1 MLRTSPHRLHRGPHV
16 AIARNQVPACLNK
29 IAGFNLSTQVDR
41 LWISVAA
48 ILQRFRPHLVPI
60 TFNYGVCAAKF
71 DGFLRVES
79 GVNAAKDHIRAA
91 LTSYFANFISA
102 QSIRSV
108 NADTDGVAGLNP
120 LRIHLKQSLVHEYG
134 ITENSRCSGS
144 KNVLPSG
151 SDYRRSKRNA
161 AGINQVN
168 VHARCSLH
176 FLKAQP
182 TFAIKRP

>member
-1 MLRTSPHRLHRGPHV
+1 MLGTSAHRLHRCRDISV
-16 AIARNQVPACLNK
+16 TWNQVPSRLNK
-29 IAGFNLSTQVDR
+29 IAGFDLSTQING
-41 LWISVAA
+41 LWSSVAA
-48 ILQRFRPHLVPI
+48 VLQRFRPHPVAI
-60 TFNYGVCAAKF
+60 TLNYGVCAAKL

-91 LTSYFANFISA
+91 FPSDFANFISA

-108 NADTDGVAGLNP
+108 NPNSDGVAGLNP
-120 LRIHLKQSLVHEYG
+120 LRIHLKQSFVHEYG
-134 ITENSRCSGS
+134 IAEGSRCSGG

-176 FLKAQP
+176 SLKAQP